1 MVSAVKLLMTWDI
14 LPGQAQEYFEFI
26 VRDFLPGMQKLG
38 VEPTDA
44 WYTAYGD
51 GPQIMVG
58 GISPSLETMS
68 RFLGSSG
75 WQAIMEKL
83 LQYVENFSFK
93 VVEARGGFQL

>member
-1 MVSAVKLLMTWDI
+1 MTAVKVLMTWDI

-26 VRDFLPGMQKLG
+26 VREFLPGMQKLG

-58 GISPSLETMS
+58 GIAPNL
-68 RFLGSSG
+68 
-75 WQAIMEKL
+75 AAMEKFL
-83 LQYVENFSFK
+83 TSREWQTVSEKLMNYVENYTYK
-93 VVEARGGFQL
+93 VIRARGGFQL

>member
-1 MVSAVKLLMTWDI
+1 MPVKLLMTWDI

-26 VRDFLPGMQKLG
+26 VREFLPGMQKLG

-58 GISPSLETMS
+58 GVAPNLAE
-68 RFLGSSG
+68 
-75 WQAIMEKL
+75 MEKFL
-83 LQYVENFSFK
+83 ASREWLTVSEKLMQYVENYSYK
-93 VVEARGGFQL
+93 VVRMRGGFQL

>member
-1 MVSAVKLLMTWDI
+1 MPVKLLMTWDI

-26 VRDFLPGMQKLG
+26 VREFLPGMQKLG

-58 GISPSLETMS
+58 GVAPNLAE
-68 RFLGSSG
+68 
-75 WQAIMEKL
+75 MEKFL
-83 LQYVENFSFK
+83 TSREWLAVSEKLMQYVENYSYK
-93 VVEARGGFQL
+93 VVRMRGGFQL

>member
-1 MVSAVKLLMTWDI
+1 MTPVKLLMTWDI

-26 VRDFLPGMQKLG
+26 VREFLPGMQKLG

-58 GISPSLETMS
+58 GVAPTL
-68 RFLGSSG
+68 
-75 WQAIMEKL
+75 AAMEKFL
-83 LQYVENFSFK
+83 ASKEWLAVSEKLMQYVENYSFK
-93 VVEARGGFQL
+93 VVRMRGGFQI

>member
-1 MVSAVKLLMTWDI
+1 MTAVKLLMTWDI

-26 VRDFLPGMQKLG
+26 VREFLPGMQKLG

-58 GISPSLETMS
+58 GIAPNLEAMEKFLAS
-68 RFLGSSG
+68 RE
-75 WQAIMEKL
+75 WQAVSEKL
-83 LQYVENFSFK
+83 MNYVENYAYK
-93 VVEARGGFQL
+93 VIRARGGFQL

>member
-58 GISPSLETMS
+58 GISPSPETMAK
-68 RFLGSSG
+68 FLRLQRMADHHGETP
-75 WQAIMEKL
+75 AIRREFL
-83 LQYVENFSFK
+83 L
-93 VVEARGGFQL
+93 

>member
-1 MVSAVKLLMTWDI
+1 MTAVKLLMTWDI

-26 VRDFLPGMQKLG
+26 VREFLPGMQKLG

-58 GISPSLETMS
+58 GVAPNLETMEKFLAS
-68 RFLGSSG
+68 RE
-75 WQAIMEKL
+75 WQTVSEKL
-83 LQYVENFSFK
+83 MNYVENYAYK
-93 VVEARGGFQL
+93 VIRARSCFQL